1 LLYNGSEPKILIF
14 SNKTVNDLLLYSN
27 YTNKKVIPEIIGYD
41 NYIGPTNNTDAKNR
55 AHFRGTLEKL
65 KKYLLFAVRIKRS
78 TLLRILED
86 DIVVTAQGIR
96 DDKNS
101 DLNNGHFIYDV
112 TFENTRNMNIIGIER
127 TDDFRFSDDNNIYNA
142 IPVSN
147 FTKGNLNLTETFVL
161 IINLFI

>member
-1 LLYNGSEPKILIF
+1 MLYNGSEPKILIF

-27 YTNKKVIPEIIGYD
+27 YTHKKVIPEIIGYD

-112 TFENTRNMNIIGIER
+112 TFENTSNMNII
-127 TDDFRFSDDNNIYNA
+127 
-142 IPVSN
+142 
-147 FTKGNLNLTETFVL
+147 
-161 IINLFI
+161 